1 MHLFRACA
9 FVALPDGRSRTPL
22 HELSRAEVAK
32 AWSDTKRATKEA
44 MALIRNE
51 FGLVNMDILWSGA
64 LLVPV
69 IALCASRGPR
79 DRDPRGV
86 AGWLAMAALL
96 HRYSKSA
103 ETALDQD
110 LRACRS
116 DDPIGK
122 LLTNV
127 RRDAGAFGAV
137 ANDFKGALND
147 KGALF
152 AAYIACRHQGL
163 SDLFSNSQILLQANV
178 DRHHILPR
186 AQFEE
191 SKRAKADAVANIA
204 FITGEVNR
212 SIGAASPDVYL
223 GKLKR
228 ETLESQCIPLD
239 RSLWGVDRA
248 EDFWAARRDLLAEAF
263 NGFLRKMLPGR
274 RILQ

>member
-1 MHLFRACA
+1 
-9 FVALPDGRSRTPL
+9 
-22 HELSRAEVAK
+22 
-32 AWSDTKRATKEA
+32 
-44 MALIRNE
+44 
-51 FGLVNMDILWSGA
+51 
-64 LLVPV
+64 
-69 IALCASRGPR
+69 
-79 DRDPRGV
+79 
-86 AGWLAMAALL
+86 MAALL